1 MDIIGFSEKPCV
13 SVSESESGE
22 RRGEKK
28 MNTRQFF
35 DEESCYVIVITFKD
49 IIGVLLNYG
58 DRLQ

>member
-1 MDIIGFSEKPCV
+1 M